1 MLDSMGR
8 FKYLSLVVLVV
19 QNASTVLVMR
29 YSLTMEGPRYITSTA
44 VALSEVLKLIVCT
57 VLVFYQNDYS
67 ADSTIR
73 LLKKEI
79 LDNYVETLKVSV
91 PSLLYTVQNN
101 LLFVAVSNLD
111 AATFQVRNDYG
122 QHTDG

>member
-1 MLDSMGR
+1 MSR

-19 QNASTVLVMR
+19 QNTSLVLIMR
-29 YSLTMEGPRYITSTA
+29 HSLTMEGPRYITSTA
-44 VALSEVLKLIVCT
+44 VALSEVLKLVVCT
-57 VLVFYQNDYS
+57 VLVFYQNDCN
-67 ADSTIR
+67 AGSTIR

-79 LDNYVETLKVSV
+79 VDNYVETFKVSV

-111 AATFQVRNDYG
+111 AATFQVRDDY
-122 QHTDG
+122 HN